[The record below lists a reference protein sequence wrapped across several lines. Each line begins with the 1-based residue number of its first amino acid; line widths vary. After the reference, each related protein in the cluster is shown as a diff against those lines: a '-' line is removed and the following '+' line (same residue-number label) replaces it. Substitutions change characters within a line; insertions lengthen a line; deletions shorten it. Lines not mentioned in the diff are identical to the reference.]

1 MQHWKGPRRRTSQ
14 NRLFYR
20 WECFQRERSTCPG
33 TLGNSGP
40 EPALNFLLASVLRS
54 FKDLAGWPPSA
65 QVHSATKSP
74 RPLPDKGP
82 SFLSPSKYSLWTPEA
97 QALEPDL

>member
-54 FKDLAGWPPSA
+54 FKDLAGWLPSA

-74 RPLPDKGP
+74 RQGSFFPLPFQIQPLDSRGTSLGAGPLKG
-82 SFLSPSKYSLWTPEA
+82 S
-97 QALEPDL
+97 